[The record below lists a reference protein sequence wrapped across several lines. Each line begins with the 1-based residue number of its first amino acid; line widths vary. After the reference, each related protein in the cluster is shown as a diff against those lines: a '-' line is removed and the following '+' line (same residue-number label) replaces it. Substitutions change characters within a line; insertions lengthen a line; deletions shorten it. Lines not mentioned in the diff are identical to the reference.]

1 MKESVIMKRI
11 VLLSITTVF
20 AFFVL
25 SCCSGCENSNK
36 SKRDL
41 VVGKWYCLHNGKTEV
56 GSFENDGTIHHSYDI
71 DNEPLELTGY
81 FKVDGD
87 NFSYLSSVNYSE
99 NEEYWKSF
107 TFCNDSEDNFI
118 NNCADV
124 KYTEWFVSDNVF
136 FLNGKMMYSYDY
148 YKSHF

>member
-1 MKESVIMKRI
+1 MKRT
-11 VLLSITTVF
+11 VLLFLTTVF

-36 SKRDL
+36 SKRDF

-87 NFSYLSSVNYSE
+87 NLSYLASSEYSE
-99 NEEYWKSF
+99 NDVYWKSF

-124 KYTEWFVSDNVF
+124 KSTEWFVSDNVF